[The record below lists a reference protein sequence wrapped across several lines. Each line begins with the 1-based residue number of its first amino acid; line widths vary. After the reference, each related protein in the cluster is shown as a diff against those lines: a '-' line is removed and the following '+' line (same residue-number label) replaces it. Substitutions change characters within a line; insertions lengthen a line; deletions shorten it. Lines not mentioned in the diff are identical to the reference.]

1 MTTSMRATTAPERP
15 SLLRERFEK
24 IGVGVFIR
32 ATPLRCVLGLSSGR

>member
-24 IGVGVFIR
+24 TGVGR
-32 ATPLRCVLGLSSGR
+32 SM